1 MKHYFITYKPIY
13 LVVTESSSTLLES
26 KIGKRVRDAECKFE
40 YFDQTKLKSVVL
52 IMVGDSFKYHALY
65 MANMISPKVGLT
77 ATQIER

>member
-1 MKHYFITYKPIY
+1 MKVYFITYKPIY

-26 KIGKRVRDAECKFE
+26 KIGNRVRDAECKFE

-52 IMVGDSFKYHALY
+52 IMIEYSFTYHGLY

-77 ATQIER
+77 AAVMER